1 MKLKWTT
8 IEYFKQHSRICGDG
22 EDALLEQYGVAAEN
36 HVLKTIR
43 RTYDNV
49 IDIYGE
55 VPADFY
61 VLVQLLVDSMYQN
74 RSMVSMQNLSI
85 VPYSFDFIIKN
96 YIRLAGGS
104 PLQEER
110 DTLIMKLDAL
120 EVDFTFSVRD
130 VPDTDDIKGIKAQ
143 FGRLREL
150 YGNIVN
156 PTQLICSSLRKSLN
170 TLTEACKP
178 YLYPDETTNP

>member
-8 IEYFKQHSRICGDG
+8 IEYLKMHSRILGDC
-22 EDALLEQYGVAAEN
+22 EDALLEQYGVVAEE
-36 HVLKTIR
+36 HVLTVIR

-55 VPADFY
+55 VPAKFY
-61 VLVQLLVDSMYQN
+61 VLVQLLVDSMYQH

-85 VPYSFDFIIKN
+85 VPYSFDSIIKD

-104 PLQEER
+104 PLHAER

-130 VPDTDDIKGIKAQ
+130 VPETDDIKGIKAQ

-150 YGNIVN
+150 YGSIVN

-170 TLTEACKP
+170 TLAEACKP
-178 YLYPDETTNP
+178 YIYPEETTNP

>member
-8 IEYFKQHSRICGDG
+8 IEYLKMHSRILDDC

-61 VLVQLLVDSMYQN
+61 VMVQLLVDAQYQH
-74 RSMVSMQNLSI
+74 RTPVSMQNLSI
-85 VPYSFDFIIKN
+85 VPYNFDWYVKD
-96 YIRLAGGS
+96 YMRLAGGS
-104 PLQEER
+104 PLQAER

-130 VPDTDDIKGIKAQ
+130 VPETDDIKGIKAQ

-156 PTQLICSSLRKSLN
+156 PTQLICTNLRKSLN

-178 YLYPDETTNP
+178 YIYPDETTNP

>member
-43 RTYDNV
+43 RTYENV

-55 VPADFY
+55 ITADFY
-61 VLVQLLVDSMYQN
+61 VLVQLLVDSMYQH

-85 VPYSFDFIIKN
+85 VPYNSSI
-96 YIRLAGGS
+96 
-104 PLQEER
+104 
-110 DTLIMKLDAL
+110 
-120 EVDFTFSVRD
+120 
-130 VPDTDDIKGIKAQ
+130 
-143 FGRLREL
+143 
-150 YGNIVN
+150 
-156 PTQLICSSLRKSLN
+156 PTKQL
-170 TLTEACKP
+170 TPKP
-178 YLYPDETTNP
+178 PQR

>member
-8 IEYFKQHSRICGDG
+8 IEYLKKHSRILDDC

-61 VLVQLLVDSMYQN
+61 VLVQLLVDSMYQH

-85 VPYSFDFIIKN
+85 VPYSFDYLIKD
-96 YIRLAGGS
+96 YMRLAGGS
-104 PLQEER
+104 PLQAER

-130 VPDTDDIKGIKAQ
+130 VPETDDIKGIKAQ

-150 YGNIVN
+150 YGSIVN
-156 PTQLICSSLRKSLN
+156 PTQLICSNLRNSLN

-178 YLYPDETTNP
+178 YICPEETTNP